1 MLEII
6 GAVVLAVISA
16 IVVCTCL
23 GVVVEQWILNE
34 FDKYNK

>member
-16 IVVCTCL
+16 VVVCTCL
-23 GVVVEQWILNE
+23 GVVVEQWALNE
-34 FDKYNK
+34 FDKHNR